1 MENPEYMDTHGE
13 LGGEV
18 SEEYT
23 AEPRSYAEAYD
34 APDIA
39 EPSVSLTRAPSI
51 SPAVYGNMSARA
63 MRRLEERKTEDAV
76 NARIAAILS
85 AELMNNVT
93 TLVALGEQMARNTP
107 GAKKHID
114 IITTSYALYH
124 SRAQAERWTR

>member
-1 MENPEYMDTHGE
+1 
-13 LGGEV
+13 
-18 SEEYT
+18 
-23 AEPRSYAEAYD
+23 
-34 APDIA
+34 
-39 EPSVSLTRAPSI
+39 
-51 SPAVYGNMSARA
+51 MSARA

-93 TLVALGEQMARNTP
+93 TLVALGEQMTRNVP

-114 IITTSYALYH
+114 IITTSFALYH